1 MVWISTASILKD
13 HILKL
18 RAVTSQ
24 ISHAQEPKED
34 KQLKWVTQAK
44 PLHLNRT
51 VNMHEGWKQVKGT
64 VGPGEH

>member
-13 HILKL
+13 HTLKL

-51 VNMHEGWKQVKGT
+51 VNMHEG
-64 VGPGEH
+64 